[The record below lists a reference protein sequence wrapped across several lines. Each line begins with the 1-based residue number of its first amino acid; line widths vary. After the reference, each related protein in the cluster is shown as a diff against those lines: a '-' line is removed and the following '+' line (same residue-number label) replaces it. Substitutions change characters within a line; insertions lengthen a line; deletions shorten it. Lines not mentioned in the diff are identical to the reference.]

1 MFRSFITIAA
11 VAGLAAG
18 ASAQQ
23 QMPAVSLQPV
33 SNLQYGSYDFNNG
46 FTVTNGGNR
55 AIGPDTLFDSTGNVA
70 YYYGVVGADTT
81 KQEWMDET
89 QLPNRGATGSEQI
102 TGMAWIYCEGGYTAY
117 FDAYVSLYN
126 DTVACAGSSSWSSG
140 VPSFADCVYGVGGL
154 PGSGCWIV
162 TIDLSCGFECVLP
175 DASNPLSG
183 AQGTIG
189 WSVTPVNCNGSPFLG
204 PFLGRQADAA
214 PGSQDLFEWRDWSGA
229 YFGSYIHGG
238 CYWFGGI
245 PHARADFHVAF
256 YGAAV
261 DVQNCYANP
270 ALAKDTLC
278 LELTAQPAVG
288 SGISYVVSCG
298 SALTGGVRLYANMEA
313 PISGVAGCEQASM
326 GSWTRQV
333 ALPGTLSTGKS
344 VAAGPNLTFDSFGV
358 TGSTTIPVPGSMGG
372 KRLVLQAI
380 QISGGIL
387 AASNG
392 VYTGTL

>member
-55 AIGPDTLFDSTGNVA
+55 AIGPDTLFDTTGNVA
-70 YYYGVVGADTT
+70 YYYGVIGADTT

-89 QLPNRGATGSEQI
+89 QLPNRASTLGNTEQI

-117 FDAYVSLYN
+117 FDAVISLYN
-126 DTVACAGSSSWSSG
+126 DTVACAGSSSWVPG
-140 VPSFADCVYGVGGL
+140 QPSFADCLYGIAGL

-162 TIDLSCGFECVLP
+162 TVDLSCGFECVLP

-189 WSVTPVNCNGSPFLG
+189 WSVTPFNCNASPFLG
-204 PFLGRQADAA
+204 PFLGKQANAT
-214 PGSQDLFEWRDWSGA
+214 PGSQDLFEWRSWNVNYFGA
-229 YFGSYIHGG
+229 YTYGG

-256 YGAAV
+256 YGAAA
-261 DVQNCYANP
+261 DVTNCYGSN
-270 ALAKDTLC
+270 ALDTLC
-278 LELTAQPAVG
+278 LEAVNA
-288 SGISYVVSCG
+288 VENG
-298 SALTGGVRLYANMEA
+298 SAWNFNVTGVTGGSTRYFLLVQ
-313 PISGVAGCEQASM
+313 PDPQGTDPGCDQATM
-326 GSWTRQV
+326 NGNGGQFTRQV
-333 ALPGTLSTGKS
+333 SVPSTM
-344 VAAGPNLTFDSFGV
+344 PF
-358 TGSTTIPVPGSMGG
+358 SMG
-372 KRLVLQAI
+372 LQSADF
-380 QISGGIL
+380 SGALGIPNNPSNAHVIFQVVSFPTSGSITPSNVR

-392 VYTGTL
+392 IDTTL